1 MVGSEQGIP
10 QKLGPRCERGLGGMW
25 EVCAGTW
32 LKMGCSK
39 TKQKA
44 NKRRK
49 KRKKD
54 VLICNISYFP
64 RGSIPM

>member
-1 MVGSEQGIP
+1 
-10 QKLGPRCERGLGGMW
+10 
-25 EVCAGTW
+25 
-32 LKMGCSK
+32 MGCSK

-64 RGSIPM
+64 SVSIPM